1 MKVSIYV
8 RKDCHLC
15 EEAISFFKTKKNMIE
30 VEIIDIDLSQ
40 ELINQYN
47 DFVPVI
53 KYNNQTFYPPIDYK
67 KLELI

>member
-1 MKVSIYV
+1 
-8 RKDCHLC
+8 
-15 EEAISFFKTKKNMIE
+15 MIE